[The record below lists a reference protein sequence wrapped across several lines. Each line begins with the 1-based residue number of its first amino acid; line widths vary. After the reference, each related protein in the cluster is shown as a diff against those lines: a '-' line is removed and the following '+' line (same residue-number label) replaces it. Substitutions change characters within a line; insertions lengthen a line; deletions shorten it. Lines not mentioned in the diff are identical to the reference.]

1 MGFLFT
7 FCKWLDHTSMGTAIR
22 DSLWLFPIIETLHI
36 FGIISLVGSTSIL
49 DLRLLGFAFR
59 DEPVSKLGRRFLPWA
74 WFGFAVQVITGL
86 LMFSSEAVKMY
97 GNWAFQLK
105 MLLILVAG
113 LNAFVFHSLAYKS
126 VGKWD
131 RDPVAP
137 FSARIAGSVSILL
150 WFAIVAAGRWIAYVV

>member
-1 MGFLFT
+1 MGFFFT
-7 FCKWLDHTSMGTAIR
+7 FCKWLDHTSMGTSIR

-59 DEPVSKLGRRFLPWA
+59 DEPVSELGRHFLPWA
-74 WFGFAVQVITGL
+74 WFGFAVQVITGF

-137 FSARIAGSVSILL
+137 FSARVAGSVSILL